1 MDATLVINALA
12 EPRRREILRM
22 VRNAACSAN
31 ELRDALDIT
40 QQPASPHLHTLE
52 SARLLRAERPRRGRR
67 YTLAADGIDA
77 LDRFLSEL
85 WPDGLQRLKSVLE
98 AKRDS

>member
-1 MDATLVINALA
+1 MEASLVISALA

-22 VRNAACSAN
+22 MRNTPCSAG
-31 ELRDALDIT
+31 ELRDAIDIT
-40 QQPASPHLHTLE
+40 QQAVSQHLHILE
-52 SARLLRAERPRRGRR
+52 TACLVRADRPGRGRR

-85 WPDGLQRLKSVLE
+85 WPDGLQRLKSAVE
-98 AKRDS
+98 ARRDS

>member
-40 QQPASPHLHTLE
+40 QQAVSQHLHILE
-52 SARLLRAERPRRGRR
+52 SAGLVRADRPGRGRR